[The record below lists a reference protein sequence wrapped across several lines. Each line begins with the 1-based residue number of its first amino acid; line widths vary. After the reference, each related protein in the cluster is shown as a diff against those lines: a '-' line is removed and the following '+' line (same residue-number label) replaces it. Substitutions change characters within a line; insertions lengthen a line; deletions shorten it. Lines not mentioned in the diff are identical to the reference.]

1 MVWCRKFYQNTPHL
15 TTTMKREIGMLKPSD
30 SAERLSEMI
39 KTAMK
44 DGKLTTKE
52 HNQILAIA
60 DEDGI
65 LDNQEKRLL
74 AELQEML
81 ANGTIKRVAE

>member
-1 MVWCRKFYQNTPHL
+1 MQ
-15 TTTMKREIGMLKPSD
+15 KPSD
-30 SAERLSEMI
+30 SAERLLEMI
-39 KTAMK
+39 KIAMK

-52 HNQILAIA
+52 HNKIMAIA

>member
-1 MVWCRKFYQNTPHL
+1 
-15 TTTMKREIGMLKPSD
+15 MKKPSD
-30 SAERLSEMI
+30 SAVRLTEMI
-39 KTAMK
+39 KRAMD

-60 DEDGI
+60 NEDLHI
-65 LDNQEKRLL
+65 DNQEKRLL

-81 ANGTIKRVAE
+81 SNGTIKRVAE

>member
-1 MVWCRKFYQNTPHL
+1 
-15 TTTMKREIGMLKPSD
+15 MKKPSD

-39 KTAMK
+39 KKAME
-44 DGKLTTKE
+44 DGKLSTREYNK
-52 HNQILAIA
+52 IMAIA

-65 LDNQEKRLL
+65 LDSQERRLL

-81 ANGTIKRVAE
+81 ANGTIKRVSE

>member
-1 MVWCRKFYQNTPHL
+1 M
-15 TTTMKREIGMLKPSD
+15 TMKKPSD

-39 KTAMK
+39 KTAME
-44 DGKLTTKE
+44 DGKLSTKE
-52 HNQILAIA
+52 HNKIMAIA

-74 AELQEML
+74 AQLQEML

>member
-1 MVWCRKFYQNTPHL
+1 
-15 TTTMKREIGMLKPSD
+15 MKREMAMQKPSG

-39 KTAMK
+39 KIAMQ
-44 DGKLTTKE
+44 DGKLSTKE
-52 HNQILAIA
+52 HNQIMAIA
-60 DEDGI
+60 DEDGV
-65 LDNQEKRLL
+65 LDNQERRLL

>member
-1 MVWCRKFYQNTPHL
+1 
-15 TTTMKREIGMLKPSD
+15 MKKPSD

-39 KTAMK
+39 KTAIE
-44 DGKLTTKE
+44 DGKLSTKE
-52 HNQILAIA
+52 HNKIMAIA

-74 AELQEML
+74 AQLQDML
-81 ANGTIKRVAE
+81 ANGTIKRVAD

>member
-1 MVWCRKFYQNTPHL
+1 MR
-15 TTTMKREIGMLKPSD
+15 KPSS

-39 KTAMK
+39 KKAME

-52 HNQILAIA
+52 HNQIMAIA

-65 LDNQEKRLL
+65 LDSQEKRLL

-81 ANGTIKRVAE
+81 ANGTIKRVAQ

>member
-1 MVWCRKFYQNTPHL
+1 
-15 TTTMKREIGMLKPSD
+15 MKKPSD

-39 KTAMK
+39 KTAME
-44 DGKLTTKE
+44 DGKLSTRE
-52 HNQILAIA
+52 HNKIMAIA

-74 AELQEML
+74 AQLQEML
-81 ANGTIKRVAE
+81 ANGTIQRVAE

>member
-1 MVWCRKFYQNTPHL
+1 MNPATPASFNHHFAKEM
-15 TTTMKREIGMLKPSD
+15 TMKKPSD

-39 KTAMK
+39 KTAME
-44 DGKLTTKE
+44 DGKLSTKE
-52 HNQILAIA
+52 HNKIMAIA

-74 AELQEML
+74 AQLQEML
-81 ANGTIKRVAE
+81 ANGTIKRVAG

>member
-1 MVWCRKFYQNTPHL
+1 MVGCEKFYQHTPHL
-15 TTTMKREIGMLKPSD
+15 TIIMKREIAMQKPSD

-52 HNQILAIA
+52 HNKIMAIA
-60 DEDGI
+60 DEDGV

>member
-1 MVWCRKFYQNTPHL
+1 
-15 TTTMKREIGMLKPSD
+15 
-30 SAERLSEMI
+30 MI
-39 KTAMK
+39 KKAME
-44 DGKLTTKE
+44 DGRLTTKE
-52 HNQILAIA
+52 HNQIMAIA

-81 ANGTIKRVAE
+81 ANGTIKRVSE

>member
-1 MVWCRKFYQNTPHL
+1 
-15 TTTMKREIGMLKPSD
+15 MKKPSD

-39 KTAMK
+39 KSAME
-44 DGKLTTKE
+44 DGKLSTKE
-52 HNQILAIA
+52 HNKIMAIA

-74 AELQEML
+74 AQLQDML
-81 ANGTIKRVAE
+81 ANGTIKRVAD

>member
-1 MVWCRKFYQNTPHL
+1 MR
-15 TTTMKREIGMLKPSD
+15 KPSG

-39 KTAMK
+39 KKAMD

-52 HNQILAIA
+52 HNQIMAIA

-65 LDNQEKRLL
+65 LDSQEKRLL

-81 ANGTIKRVAE
+81 ANGTIKRVGQ

>member
-1 MVWCRKFYQNTPHL
+1 MR
-15 TTTMKREIGMLKPSD
+15 KPSG

-39 KTAMK
+39 KQAME
-44 DGKLTTKE
+44 DGRLTTKE
-52 HNQILAIA
+52 HNQIMAIA

-81 ANGTIKRVAE
+81 ANGTIKRVSE

>member
-1 MVWCRKFYQNTPHL
+1 MR
-15 TTTMKREIGMLKPSD
+15 KPSG

-39 KTAMK
+39 KHAME

-52 HNQILAIA
+52 HNKILAIA

-65 LDNQEKRLL
+65 LDAQEKRLL

>member
-1 MVWCRKFYQNTPHL
+1 
-15 TTTMKREIGMLKPSD
+15 MKKPSD

-39 KTAMK
+39 KTAME
-44 DGKLTTKE
+44 DGKLSTRE
-52 HNQILAIA
+52 HNKIMAIA

-74 AELQEML
+74 AQLQDML
-81 ANGTIKRVAE
+81 ANGTIKRVAD

>member
-1 MVWCRKFYQNTPHL
+1 
-15 TTTMKREIGMLKPSD
+15 MKKPSD

-39 KTAMK
+39 KTAME
-44 DGKLTTKE
+44 DGKLSTKE
-52 HNQILAIA
+52 HNKIMAIA

-74 AELQEML
+74 AQLQDML
-81 ANGTIKRVAE
+81 ANGTIKRVAD

>member
-1 MVWCRKFYQNTPHL
+1 
-15 TTTMKREIGMLKPSD
+15 MKKPSD
-30 SAERLSEMI
+30 SAARMSEMI
-39 KTAMK
+39 KKAME

-60 DEDGI
+60 DEDLH
-65 LDNQEKRLL
+65 LDSQEKRLL

-81 ANGTIKRVAE
+81 SNGTIKRAAD

>member
-1 MVWCRKFYQNTPHL
+1 
-15 TTTMKREIGMLKPSD
+15 
-30 SAERLSEMI
+30 MI
-39 KTAMK
+39 KTAME

-52 HNQILAIA
+52 HNKIMAIA

-65 LDNQEKRLL
+65 LDNQEKQLL
-74 AELQEML
+74 AQLQEML

>member
-1 MVWCRKFYQNTPHL
+1 
-15 TTTMKREIGMLKPSD
+15 MKKPSD

-39 KTAMK
+39 KTAME
-44 DGKLTTKE
+44 DGKLSTKE
-52 HNQILAIA
+52 HNKIMAIA

-65 LDNQEKRLL
+65 LDSQERRLL

-81 ANGTIKRVAE
+81 ANGTIKRVSE

>member
-1 MVWCRKFYQNTPHL
+1 
-15 TTTMKREIGMLKPSD
+15 MKKPSD
-30 SAERLSEMI
+30 SAEKLAGMI
-39 KTAMK
+39 KKAMK
-44 DGKLTTKE
+44 DERLSTKE
-52 HNQILAIA
+52 YNQIMAVA
-60 DEDGI
+60 DADGI